1 MIMKNL
7 KKIIIIVSIITI
19 ILILIIVIIKIL
31 ENNYVVTPKIE
42 EDEGYIPHE
51 VNVIQRVYS
60 TNDYFNAKRII
71 ENFLNYMSKD
81 YLMGENADEDYKQII
96 IDNLSKTYIS
106 NNNITIENINEK
118 IPYGS
123 YQFII
128 NDMYFTK
135 AENNNNVYLVLG
147 TYVNLSNSETMD
159 YGFIVRTNLQDEV
172 FSIALYDEI
181 ENMGIQNAK
190 AGDSIS
196 FTEEDIEKNEYN
208 LFTTQYKY
216 DDEIANEYFLSYKQN
231 ALFNPEHL
239 YDMLDEEYKNT
250 KFEDESA
257 FLEYLQ
263 KNRNDIM
270 STFVSKYRKETKDGK
285 NRYICIDNY
294 GNYYIFN
301 EEEIMNYTAILDIF
315 TVNTEEFMAEYDS
328 SNEEKKVA
336 LNIEKIIQAINVHD
350 YKYVY
355 NKLDETFRNNNWGSE
370 EAFEQYMRDNFPLH
384 YDVEYTTYS
393 NEGATYVQQI
403 NLTDI
408 TGENEGTISLNIIMQ
423 LKDNYEFVMSFSVQ
437 E

>member
-7 KKIIIIVSIITI
+7 KNIIITVSIIMI
-19 ILILIIVIIKIL
+19 ILILIIIIIKIL
-31 ENNYVVTPKIE
+31 ENKNVITPKIE
-42 EDEGYIPHE
+42 EDEGYIPQE

-60 TNDYFNAKRII
+60 TNDYFNVKRII
-71 ENFLNYMSKD
+71 ENFLNYISKD
-81 YLMGENADEDYKQII
+81 YLMGENADVDYRQRI

-106 NNNITIENINEK
+106 NNNITKENVNEK

-147 TYVNLSNSETMD
+147 IYVNLANSETMD
-159 YGFIVRTNLQDEV
+159 YGFIIRTNVQNEV

-181 ENMGIQNAK
+181 ENMGIQDAK
-190 AGDSIS
+190 DGDSIT

-239 YDMLDEEYKNT
+239 YDMLNEEYRDK
-250 KFEDESA
+250 KFENESA
-257 FLEYLQ
+257 FLKYIQ
-263 KNRNDIM
+263 KNRNDIL
-270 STFVSKYRKETKDGK
+270 STFLSKYRKETKGGK

-301 EEEIMNYTAILDIF
+301 ENEIMNYTAVLDIY
-315 TVNTEEFMAEYDS
+315 TINTDEFIKEYDGS
-328 SNEEKKVA
+328 SDEEKVA
-336 LNIEKIIQAINVHD
+336 LNIEKVVQAMNVHD
-350 YKYVY
+350 YRYIY

-370 EAFEQYMRDNFPLH
+370 EAFEQYMRESFPLH
-384 YDVEYTTYS
+384 YDVQYTTYS
-393 NEGATYVQQI
+393 SEGSTYVQQI

-408 TGENEGTISLNIIMQ
+408 TGETEGTISLNIIMQ